1 MQQDSLPKESDS
13 SRYSAPNLHK
23 MTPGRHRDPGF
34 TSHANFVQTTS
45 NMDHHNVPALPSYLC
60 RPYQPGLRSI
70 APSPMVMRGSP
81 SIPGAYPSPR
91 FINNASQRNPVKRS
105 STHKKKV
112 ALFQGNFVLDC
123 PVPTRLMEAS
133 ARKDKEFSMMRYSAV
148 TCDPNDFAAN
158 KYTLRPQLMNRET
171 ELFIVMTMYNE
182 DEVLFCRTMH
192 GVMKNIA
199 HLCSRSRSRVWDTEG
214 WKKVVVCIVADG
226 RKKCDPRVMDVLT
239 TMGVY
244 QKGIAKNMYTTQV
257 SVDSDMKVRGA
268 EKGIVPVQILFCL
281 KEQNAKKIN
290 SHRWFFNAF
299 GPILQPNICVLLDV
313 GTRPGNS
320 SIYHLWKAFDAN
332 EDVGGACGEICV
344 MKGTA
349 CVDLLNPLVAAQN
362 FEYKMSN
369 ILDKPLESVFGYISV
384 LPGAFSA
391 YRYAALQNDANGV
404 GPLQKYF
411 LGEKHDETDNA
422 DIFTANMYLAE
433 DRILCFELIAKKHQK
448 WVLKYVQT
456 AFGETDCP
464 DQLPEFISQRRRWL
478 NGSFFAAVYSQWH
491 FSRIWTSPEMD
502 PFGNGWGDCIFLS
515 LRYLY
520 IFLFIASFICSMG
533 NRPQGSKWMF
543 IISVIAYGLIMVYT
557 SFAGAWLAYKSFQ
570 QGMNTA
576 GWDPNNALGNFS
588 LLLGQP
594 GFRNVVISLLA
605 TYGLY
610 IIASVL
616 YLDPWHMVTSF
627 SQYLFLLPTYVN
639 ILNVYA
645 FCNIHDVSWG
655 TKGDNATPMDLGVA
669 SKAMITEKGVE
680 AVEVELEDGI
690 DAIDRDYDQALE
702 SLMMKPEAIRES
714 RAPKTKQDDY
724 YRGFRTRL
732 VLTWIGCNAMLVA
745 FVTSGSFQSFLSNS
759 EQKQLPDDYS
769 NAIGTAYTG
778 FILWMVA
785 AMAAFRFL
793 GSLLYLTLRCF
804 NFLKQSRIVLTSN
817 RSASKGLFKK
827 PDWDLAASHFEHAAT
842 NFKIAQSYKL
852 AVGAYEKASDAYF
865 KSDSIHLAGKALEN
879 AAFIL
884 NQNLKDPKRAASAY
898 QRASNYFM
906 AQGSIDR
913 AAEQLD
919 KAGRALENVDM
930 NESYEMYS
938 KACSLYEQEDRGRF
952 AIEIFKKAISLL
964 IRNKKYDKAIDML
977 KRESVIL
984 QKFTARS
991 QLYKANLSILI
1002 LIFAIGDDVE
1012 AGKQFNSMCGN
1023 DPGFAQSEEAEIAD
1037 NLLKAFDERDQDL
1050 LVKTT
1055 KSQHITFLDNE
1066 VIKLAR
1072 MLVVPGEVMSPAS
1085 LNRHEINGG
1094 GSSNVRPLSHYQG
1107 AAADS
1112 SVRGMSHAQARDALY
1127 SRPGPPAANY
1137 VDDDDEEELR

>member
-1 MQQDSLPKESDS
+1 MQPKNDPNEHDA
-13 SRYSAPNLHK
+13 SRYHPQR
-23 MTPGRHRDPGF
+23 MTAARHHSPGF
-34 TSHANFVQTTS
+34 NAHILHGN
-45 NMDHHNVPALPSYLC
+45 HHPSVDPHNGPPLPSYLC

-70 APSPMVMRGSP
+70 APSPMMMRGSP
-81 SIPGAYPSPR
+81 SVPGAYPSPR
-91 FINNASQRNPVKRS
+91 FSNNNTTPYTHRKPVERS
-105 STHKKKV
+105 NTHKKKV
-112 ALFQGNFVLDC
+112 PLFQGNFVLDC

-133 ARKDKEFSMMRYSAV
+133 ARKEKEFSMMRYSAV
-148 TCDPNDFAAN
+148 TCDPNDFASSN
-158 KYTLRPQLMNRET
+158 YTLRPQLMNRET

-244 QKGIAKNMYTTQV
+244 QKGIAKNMVNDKPVQAHLFEYTTQI
-257 SVDSDMKVRGA
+257 SVDSDMRVRGA

-320 SIYHLWKAFDAN
+320 SIYHLWKAFDTN
-332 EDVGGACGEICV
+332 ENVGGACGEICV

-411 LGEKHDETDNA
+411 LGEKHDDTDDA

-433 DRILCFELIAKKHQK
+433 DRILCFELLAKKHQK

-491 FSRIWTSPEMD
+491 FSRIWCTNHSVGRKITLSIEFFFNFLNLIFSWLGMANFYLTFYFVTKSLAAPEMD
-502 PFGNGWGDCIFLS
+502 PFGNGWGDRIFLS

-520 IFLFIASFICSMG
+520 IFLFITSFICSMG

-543 IISVIAYGLIMVYT
+543 IISVIAYGFIMVYT
-557 SFAGAWLAYKSFQ
+557 SFAGGWLAYKSFQ
-570 QGMNTA
+570 QGINTP
-576 GWDPNNALGNFS
+576 GWDPNNALGNFT
-588 LLLGQP
+588 LLLSQP

-610 IIASVL
+610 IIASLL
-616 YLDPWHMVTSF
+616 YLDPWHMITSF

-655 TKGDNATPMDLGVA
+655 TKGDNTTPMDLGVA

-690 DAIDRDYDQALE
+690 DATDRDYDEALE
-702 SLMMKPEAIRES
+702 SLMMKPEAVRES

-732 VLTWIGCNAMLVA
+732 VLTWIGCNAILVA
-745 FVTSGSFQSFLSNS
+745 FVTSGSFQSLLPNS
-759 EQKQLPDDYS
+759 EQKQLPEDYS

-785 AMAAFRFL
+785 AMAAFRFI
-793 GSLLYLTLRCF
+793 GSLLYLILRCF
-804 NFLKQSRIVLTSN
+804 NL
-817 RSASKGLFKK
+817 
-827 PDWDLAASHFEHAAT
+827 
-842 NFKIAQSYKL
+842 
-852 AVGAYEKASDAYF
+852 
-865 KSDSIHLAGKALEN
+865 
-879 AAFIL
+879 
-884 NQNLKDPKRAASAY
+884 
-898 QRASNYFM
+898 
-906 AQGSIDR
+906 
-913 AAEQLD
+913 
-919 KAGRALENVDM
+919 
-930 NESYEMYS
+930 
-938 KACSLYEQEDRGRF
+938 
-952 AIEIFKKAISLL
+952 
-964 IRNKKYDKAIDML
+964 
-977 KRESVIL
+977 
-984 QKFTARS
+984 
-991 QLYKANLSILI
+991 
-1002 LIFAIGDDVE
+1002 
-1012 AGKQFNSMCGN
+1012 
-1023 DPGFAQSEEAEIAD
+1023 
-1037 NLLKAFDERDQDL
+1037 
-1050 LVKTT
+1050 
-1055 KSQHITFLDNE
+1055 
-1066 VIKLAR
+1066 
-1072 MLVVPGEVMSPAS
+1072 
-1085 LNRHEINGG
+1085 
-1094 GSSNVRPLSHYQG
+1094 
-1107 AAADS
+1107 
-1112 SVRGMSHAQARDALY
+1112 
-1127 SRPGPPAANY
+1127 
-1137 VDDDDEEELR
+1137 